1 MSLRFSLS
9 SLPPFR
15 RNAVLFLIPASRPL
29 MAPTKVVAEYAK
41 SGRSSCK
48 SCSKAIA
55 AGALRLGSSANDP
68 RGFDLVRWF
77 HVDCF
82 PAASLA
88 LAAADEIVGF
98 SSLKDH
104 EKDALRKLEPSASSN
119 QITEEVH
126 KRCRGA
132 YVKMEAKSSKKPK
145 ICIADE
151 AGSED
156 LVEERPEGQKDAT
169 LPPKWIAFRTI
180 IFNEKEDGFHDS
192 ERIAAFDFDGCL
204 VNTSVKRIG
213 PDAWSL
219 MYPSIPEKLQELYKG
234 GYKLV
239 IFTNESNI
247 ERWKNKRQQ
256 AVESKIG
263 RLENFIKCV
272 KVPIQVF
279 IACGLGKNKDGT
291 DDPFRK
297 PQPGMWKLMEEHFNS
312 SIAVDMDQSFYVGD
326 AAGRTNDH
334 SDADIKFAK
343 DQLQDFFFFV
353 GQMKVY
359 RKL

>member
-9 SLPPFR
+9 SLPPFC

-156 LVEERPEGQKDAT
+156 LVEERPEGQKAGSHLSVNAKHNFLQMDFHISDTKDRYKDAT

-234 GYKLV
+234 GYKL
-239 IFTNESNI
+239 
-247 ERWKNKRQQ
+247 
-256 AVESKIG
+256 
-263 RLENFIKCV
+263 
-272 KVPIQVF
+272 VF